1 MASDDWRLHIELEE
15 EEHASGI
22 LDRLRGDLSPEA
34 RELAQDLESR
44 RLAVSRDGEAIFV
57 YAATRAEIEKAK
69 NVVDAELS
77 HHGFRAKESGI
88 EHWLHEEERWDDEPA
103 QRDVDEEILE
113 EGYAPWEVRIQCD
126 SHEEARELADK
137 LEAEGYGVARR
148 FHFVVA
154 GTASEEEARELA
166 KRVHGEVEPGGEL
179 VYETMPQ
186 NPFAVFGGLGG

>member
-1 MASDDWRLHIELEE
+1 MAQDDWRLHIELEE

-69 NVVDAELS
+69 SVVDAELS
-77 HHGFRAKESGI
+77 HHGFEAKESGI
-88 EHWLHEEERWDDEPA
+88 EHWLHDEERWDDEPA
-103 QRDVDEEILE
+103 RPDVDEEILE

-126 SHEEARELADK
+126 SHDEARELADK

-154 GTASEEEARELA
+154 GTATEEEARELA
-166 KRVHGEVEPGGEL
+166 RRVHGEVEPGGEL